1 MFGSVLS
8 FVYLYTNSNFPLIFP
23 CKQHFAAERAARSK
37 LHEQM
42 QNYEN
47 DALEASTAVAQS
59 WHWKR
64 NTVEDVLLRTRRRCN
79 ELQGKIFAHVD
90 HKQRLQIAK
99 VLAEARLATEREAR

>member
-1 MFGSVLS
+1 
-8 FVYLYTNSNFPLIFP
+8 
-23 CKQHFAAERAARSK
+23 
-37 LHEQM
+37 M

-64 NTVEDVLLRTRRRCN
+64 KTVEDVLFQTRRRCN
-79 ELQGKIFAHVD
+79 EFQGKIFAHLD
-90 HKQRLQIAK
+90 HKQRLQMAK